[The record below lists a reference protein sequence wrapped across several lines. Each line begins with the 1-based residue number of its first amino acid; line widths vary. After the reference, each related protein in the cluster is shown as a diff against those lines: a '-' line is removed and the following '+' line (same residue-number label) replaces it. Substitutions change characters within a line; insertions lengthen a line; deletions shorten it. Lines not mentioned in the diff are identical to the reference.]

1 MLFRSPIGDAEYFF
15 GIGNKKGK
23 VYDLWVDKRGCT
35 FAKEISGNVYYKEWG
50 KVHNQWTLTDD
61 EKNEDYVIIIYDA
74 KKKEWV
80 NTGDIIIDGEVVIQG
95 AADKN

>member
-1 MLFRSPIGDAEYFF
+1 MLFRS
-15 GIGNKKGK
+15 
-23 VYDLWVDKRGCT
+23 
-35 FAKEISGNVYYKEWG
+35 WG